1 MHCYVTISNIFSLIM
16 AGLYVHIP
24 FCKSRCI
31 YCDFYS
37 TTKPILSNRYTDCLL
52 HEMDLRKNYLRE
64 DIQTLYLGGG
74 TPSQLPPECIE
85 KLLHSFGV
93 ANETTMECNPDDIT
107 PTLANIIADLGINR
121 VSMGAQTFSDRR
133 LSFIKRRHTSRQVKE
148 AVTTLRNA
156 GIHNISIDLMYGFP
170 NETMEEW
177 EYDINEALKLD
188 VQHISAY
195 SLIYEE
201 GTPLYELRE
210 KGIVK
215 EVDEEISRRMY
226 SSLIDKLEHSGFEHY
241 EISNFAK
248 QGFRS
253 KHNSSYW
260 LGTPYLGLGAAA
272 HSFDGDSRQWNIA
285 DIYEYMD
292 SIEKDI
298 IPCNKETL
306 TNETKYNEY
315 VMTRLRT
322 SDGIDLQELRNK
334 FGDKMANYCIQS
346 ATPILNNG
354 NLSIDNGTMKLTKDS
369 IFISDDII
377 SDLIFV

>member
-1 MHCYVTISNIFSLIM
+1 
-16 AGLYVHIP
+16 
-24 FCKSRCI
+24 
-31 YCDFYS
+31 
-37 TTKPILSNRYTDCLL
+37 
-52 HEMDLRKNYLRE
+52 
-64 DIQTLYLGGG
+64 
-74 TPSQLPPECIE
+74 
-85 KLLHSFGV
+85 
-93 ANETTMECNPDDIT
+93 
-107 PTLANIIADLGINR
+107 
-121 VSMGAQTFSDRR
+121 
-133 LSFIKRRHTSRQVKE
+133 
-148 AVTTLRNA
+148 
-156 GIHNISIDLMYGFP
+156 MYGFP

-272 HSFDGDSRQWNIA
+272 QRIVTGKQIGRAH
-285 DIYEYMD
+285 
-292 SIEKDI
+292 
-298 IPCNKETL
+298 
-306 TNETKYNEY
+306 
-315 VMTRLRT
+315 V
-322 SDGIDLQELRNK
+322 
-334 FGDKMANYCIQS
+334 
-346 ATPILNNG
+346 
-354 NLSIDNGTMKLTKDS
+354 
-369 IFISDDII
+369 
-377 SDLIFV
+377 